1 MITRSRVGVLLL
13 QLGSPDDPS
22 VAAVRRYLRQ
32 FLSDPRVIEL
42 PRWLWWPIL
51 YGIVL
56 VFRPKQSAE
65 KYQHIWDPQTGFPLK
80 HYTEL
85 QVRGLQERL
94 GEKFLVGY
102 AMRYGHPTTDETVPA
117 MVQEGID
124 RLVVVP
130 LYPQYSATTTASAL
144 DALFRTLMRQRV
156 IPPLRIVPPFYEHAG
171 YLEAECA
178 IVRET
183 VAKLDEPPEKIIFSF
198 HGIPVRYAKAG
209 DPYPQQVEQTVRLL
223 AQRLGL
229 APEQYVLAY
238 QSRFGR
244 EPWLQPYLDETL
256 TTLAQK
262 GVRRVLVVTPG
273 FTTDCLETID
283 EIGRE
288 MRDLFLQA
296 GGTQLFR
303 CPCLNDHPTWLDALR
318 TIVLEESV
326 GWI

>member
-1 MITRSRVGVLLL
+1 MISRDRVGVLLL

-51 YGIVL
+51 YGVVL

-80 HYTEL
+80 HYTER

-94 GEKFLVGY
+94 GERFLVRY
-102 AMRYGHPTTDETVPA
+102 AMRYGQPATDEIVPA
-117 MVQEGID
+117 MIQQGID
-124 RLVVVP
+124 RLVIVP

-144 DALFRTLMRQRV
+144 DALFRSLMRQRV
-156 IPPLRIVPPFYEHAG
+156 VPSLRIVPPFHEHAG
-171 YLEAECA
+171 YLDAECT

-183 VAKLDEPPEKIIFSF
+183 IAKLGEPPEKIIFSF

-229 APEQYVLAY
+229 APEQYLLAY

-256 TTLAQK
+256 TALARQ

-296 GGTQLFR
+296 GGTQFFR
-303 CPCLNDHPTWLDALR
+303 CPCLNDHPAWLDALR
-318 TIVLEESV
+318 TIVLEESA